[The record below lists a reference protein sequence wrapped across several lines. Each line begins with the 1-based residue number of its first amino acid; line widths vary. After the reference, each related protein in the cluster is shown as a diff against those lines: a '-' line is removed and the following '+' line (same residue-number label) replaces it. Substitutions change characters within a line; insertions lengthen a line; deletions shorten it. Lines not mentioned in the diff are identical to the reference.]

1 VNGSG
6 TVQIFIDNIT
16 EMDRKYRCEFPGADL
31 LFILDSSG
39 SIGSTTFAN
48 VREFVR
54 NVVNQL
60 KNIGVNNYRI
70 AIENFS
76 TRVSCV

>member
-1 VNGSG
+1 
-6 TVQIFIDNIT
+6 
-16 EMDRKYRCEFPGADL
+16 MDRTYRCEFPGADL

-39 SIGSTTFAN
+39 SIGYDTFAN
-48 VREFVR
+48 VRAFVR

-76 TRVSCV
+76 SQVSRV